1 MKSKVS
7 RIKEFVMIK
16 TEINEIETKQ
26 TIEALKT
33 H

>member
-7 RIKEFVMIK
+7 RIKEFIMIK

-26 TIEALKT
+26 TIEARKT